1 MIGMSNDELTEEQ
14 RLLIEA
20 KRKKALESR
29 SRGQVSA
36 GFHHIA
42 SQPPVNAPLKEC
54 NHGPSGN
61 LFRSTSTPC
70 TTQKSGSRPPPP
82 GMAVLKSSSNPPI
95 TFNQRS
101 NSVMPNAAAHGKVNS
116 SLSIASVPVTCTLSS
131 RTTFDVHAPYHPGL
145 SQVYKSLPTRQYNP
159 AIRKW
164 CFGLGDYNEFV
175 RQLKSIPEVVLDGL
189 PSAVL
194 KTFKPA
200 FSSHTSTTCST
211 SPHNINLI
219 DHLPQDLVD
228 SLLPF
233 QREGISL
240 ALAKSGRV
248 LLADDMGLGKTVQ
261 SLALAAAYRSNWP
274 VLIVAPSSVRFA
286 WRDQCIRWLGIPLC
300 LTTADILVVTTGS
313 DLANIQYLTKQIT
326 IISYDLMSR
335 HAEQLSSCRFGVVI
349 MDESHL
355 LKNNKAART
364 KAALPLLKAAK
375 RAFLLSGTPA
385 VSRPAELYPQISA
398 IAPNLFRGGFHEYGL
413 RYCAAKECPWG
424 WDYTGCSNMTE
435 LQLILEESIMIR
447 RMKSDVLDQLPP
459 KRRELI
465 VLDPSLIKAGRLKRH
480 AKLMASTTVTDEAKR
495 AAMLQYFHE
504 TASVKLPA
512 LQQYLSDLIETGRK
526 VIVYAHHAEVLDTLS
541 NLLMEKSVDFIRID
555 GRTNSEQRSVVCLK
569 FQHEPTCMVALLSIT
584 AAGTGLN
591 LTAASLVVFTELFWN
606 PGALVQAEDRAYRI
620 GQQDSVLVR
629 YLLAEGTA
637 DDYLWSLIE
646 KKLDVLGKAG
656 LNRESFRAVDTT
668 RLGNNS
674 FAIQPSILNYFESE
688 LFIDD
693 SIDEIIA
700 GIEEPSVTDSSPVF
714 ELDPKRSKIDA
725 PRRQTKITNLFENPN
740 VEPTLVPDIF
750 QCSGRV
756 LVSDTPEASPE
767 KDAPTTI
774 SCQDKEVDSY
784 PSLLLDSLREEST
797 LTLNDDENV
806 LLEVAAA
813 AEVAW
818 LTEGIASE
826 TIVDE
831 FS

>member
-1 MIGMSNDELTEEQ
+1 MSNDELTEEQ

-29 SRGQVSA
+29 NHGQVA
-36 GFHHIA
+36 VGFRQTI
-42 SQPPVNAPLKEC
+42 SKQLPVMPLKES
-54 NHGPSGN
+54 NRTSSSI

-70 TTQKSGSRPPPP
+70 ATPKLGPRPPPP
-82 GMAVLKSSSNPPI
+82 NVSVPKSASNPPI
-95 TFNQRS
+95 TSFNGR
-101 NSVMPNAAAHGKVNS
+101 PNAKKPNATAFKNTTPGFTVT
-116 SLSIASVPVTCTLSS
+116 SVPVTCTLSS

-145 SQVYKSLPTRQYNP
+145 SQVYKSLPTRQYNSS
-159 AIRKW
+159 IRNW
-164 CFGLGDYNEFV
+164 SFGLSDYNEFV
-175 RQLKSIPEVVLDGL
+175 RQLKSIPEIVLDGL
-189 PSAVL
+189 PFAVL
-194 KTFKPA
+194 KTFKSA
-200 FSSHTSTTCST
+200 FSSCTPAVCPTPS
-211 SPHNINLI
+211 HNVNLV
-219 DHLPQDLVD
+219 DHISQDLVN

-233 QREGISL
+233 QREGVSL

-261 SLALAAAYRSNWP
+261 SLALAAAYRSDWP

-286 WRDQCIRWLGIPLC
+286 WRDQCLRWLGVPLC
-300 LTTADILVVTTGS
+300 LSSADILVVTTGS
-313 DLANIQYLTKQIT
+313 DLANIQYLTKLIT

-335 HAEQLSSCRFGVVI
+335 HVEQLSCCRFGVVI

-375 RAFLLSGTPA
+375 RALLLSGTPA

-459 KRRELI
+459 KRRELV

-480 AKLMASTTVTDEAKR
+480 AKMMASTTVTDEAKR

-526 VIVYAHHAEVLDTLS
+526 VILYAHHTEVLDALS
-541 NLLMEKSVDFIRID
+541 SLLMEKSVDFIRID
-555 GRTNSEQRSVVCLK
+555 GRTNSEQRSVVCKK
-569 FQHEPTCMVALLSIT
+569 FQREPTCMMALLSIT

-591 LTAASLVVFTELFWN
+591 LTAASLVVFAELFWN

-646 KKLDVLGKAG
+646 KKLDVLGRAG
-656 LNRESFRAVDTT
+656 LNRESFRTADTT
-668 RLGNNS
+668 RLGNNPI
-674 FAIQPSILNYFESE
+674 AIQPSILNYFESE
-688 LFIDD
+688 LLADD
-693 SIDEIIA
+693 NGDAIIA

-714 ELDPKRSKIDA
+714 ELEPKRSKIDV
-725 PRRQTKITNLFENPN
+725 PRKQTKVTNLFEQPSG
-740 VEPTLVPDIF
+740 EPTPAPDIF

-767 KDAPTTI
+767 KSAPTTGFL
-774 SCQDKEVDSY
+774 QDKELDSHT
-784 PSLLLDSLREEST
+784 SLLLDSLRDEST
-797 LTLNDDENV
+797 LTMNDDETV
-806 LLEVAAA
+806 LLEAAVA

-826 TIVDE
+826 TGTDE
-831 FS
+831 FG